1 MSKNLELRHQMFEMI
16 EQWQQSG
23 LTKKAF
29 CEQQSIKH
37 HSFFYWYKRYRQK
50 QSGIDNNESAFLKL
64 QVASPVAAAM
74 VEVHF
79 PGGVRLLFHQAVSS
93 DYIKSIIS

>member
-1 MSKNLELRHQMFEMI
+1 MSKNLELRHQMFGMI
-16 EQWQQSG
+16 GQWQQSG
-23 LTKKAF
+23 LSKKAF

-37 HSFFYWYKRYRQK
+37 HSFFYWYKCYREEH
-50 QSGIDNNESAFLKL
+50 SGIDNNESAFLKL
-64 QVASPVAAAM
+64 QVASQVSAAN
-74 VEVHF
+74 VEIHF

>member
-1 MSKNLELRHQMFEMI
+1 MSKNLELRNQMFEMI

-23 LTKKAF
+23 LTKKSF

-37 HSFFYWYKRYRQK
+37 HSFFYWYRRYRQE
-50 QSGIDNNESAFLKL
+50 QSAGDNNELAFLKL
-64 QVASPVAAAM
+64 QVASPVLAAA
-74 VEVHF
+74 VEVQF

-93 DYIKSIIS
+93 NYIKSIIS

>member
-1 MSKNLELRHQMFEMI
+1 MGKNLELRHQMFEMI

-29 CEQQSIKH
+29 CEQQSIRH
-37 HSFFYWYKRYRQK
+37 HSFFYWYKCYRQEHV
-50 QSGIDNNESAFLKL
+50 GIGNNESPFLKL
-64 QVASPVAAAM
+64 QVASPVVAATI
-74 VEVHF
+74 EVHF

>member
-29 CEQQSIKH
+29 CEQQSIRH
-37 HSFFYWYKRYRQK
+37 HSFFYWYKCYRQ
-50 QSGIDNNESAFLKL
+50 QQAGIDNNESAFLKL
-64 QVASPVAAAM
+64 QVASPVAGAT

>member
-16 EQWQQSG
+16 EQWQRSG

-29 CEQQSIKH
+29 CEQQSIRH
-37 HSFFYWYKRYRQK
+37 HSFFYWYKCYRQ
-50 QSGIDNNESAFLKL
+50 QHAGIDNYESAFLKL
-64 QVASPVAAAM
+64 QVAAPVAAAT